1 MPNTPFKNQLTLG
14 DLSRT
19 GLVVLVLG
27 GFVLYI
33 LFQARY
39 VITGP
44 QINLASSPATHQN
57 TRVIEL
63 AGSTKNITFIWLN
76 GRQIF
81 TNEKGEFREDL
92 VLENGYTIATLRA
105 VDRYGREVELV
116 KPFVYTPASLIKEN
130 S

>member
-1 MPNTPFKNQLTLG
+1 MPDTSFKPQLTLG

-19 GLVVLVLG
+19 GLVALVLG
-27 GFVLYI
+27 GFILYI

-44 QINLASSPATHQN
+44 QINLTFSPATHQN
-57 TRVIEL
+57 ARVVEL

-105 VDRYGREVELV
+105 VDRYGREVELI
-116 KPFVYTPASLIKEN
+116 KPFVYTPASLIKDN